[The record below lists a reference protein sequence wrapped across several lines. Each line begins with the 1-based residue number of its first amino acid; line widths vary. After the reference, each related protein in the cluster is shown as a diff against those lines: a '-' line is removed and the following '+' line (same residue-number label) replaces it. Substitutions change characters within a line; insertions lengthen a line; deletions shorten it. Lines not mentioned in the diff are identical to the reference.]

1 MNVILKLAIVAAAA
15 MSMSA
20 CCECDKPKFNAKE
33 YAERK
38 TERLDKIVD
47 LTDAQEKEVY
57 AVYLAQGKEI
67 QKNIKTL
74 KKECGDVKCP
84 DGKKAECKKAEC
96 EKPCAKKA
104 ECKKAECDKPCA
116 KKAECKKAECDKP
129 CAKKAECNKPCAKK
143 AECKKAECDKAKC
156 DKPCA
161 KKAECKKAEC
171 DKAKCDKPCAKKA
184 ECDKAKCDKPC
195 AKKAECKKA
204 ECKDGCKHNHIAKG
218 KHHRRPEMLSRES
231 RKANRDLIRGILTP
245 EQGEKLKEH
254 YAKRHQCAPN
264 AKQCVPTPKTDCKEV
279 K

>member
-1 MNVILKLAIVAAAA
+1 MNVILKLAIMAAAT

-20 CCECDKPKFNAKE
+20 CCECDKTKFNAKE

-96 EKPCAKKA
+96 NKPCAKKA

-116 KKAECKKAECDKP
+116 KKAECK
-129 CAKKAECNKPCAKK
+129 
-143 AECKKAECDKAKC
+143 
-156 DKPCA
+156 
-161 KKAECKKAEC
+161 
-171 DKAKCDKPCAKKA
+171 
-184 ECDKAKCDKPC
+184 
-195 AKKAECKKA
+195 
-204 ECKDGCKHNHIAKG
+204 DGCKHNHIAKG
-218 KHHRRPEMLSRES
+218 KHPRHPEMLSRES
-231 RKANRDLIRGILTP
+231 RKANRALIRGILTP

-254 YAKRHQCAPN
+254 FAKRHQCAPN

>member
-1 MNVILKLAIVAAAA
+1 MNVILKLAIMAAAT
-15 MSMSA
+15 MSMNA

-84 DGKKAECKKAEC
+84 DAKKAEC
-96 EKPCAKKA
+96 KKA

-129 CAKKAECNKPCAKK
+129 CAKKAECKKAECNKPCAKK
-143 AECKKAECDKAKC
+143 AECKKAECDK
-156 DKPCA
+156 PCA
-161 KKAECKKAEC
+161 KKAEC
-171 DKAKCDKPCAKKA
+171 KKA

-218 KHHRRPEMLSRES
+218 KHHRHPEMLSRES

-254 YAKRHQCAPN
+254 FAKRHQCAPN
-264 AKQCVPTPKTDCKEV
+264 AKQCVPTPQTDCKEV